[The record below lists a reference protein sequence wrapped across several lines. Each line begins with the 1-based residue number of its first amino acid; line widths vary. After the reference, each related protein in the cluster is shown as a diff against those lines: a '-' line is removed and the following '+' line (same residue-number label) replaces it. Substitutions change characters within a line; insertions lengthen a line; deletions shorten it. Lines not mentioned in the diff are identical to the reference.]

1 MAANSIQTSEEYPEI
16 TLTGIVVADQWSNTG
31 AVLSYAF
38 QADDE
43 KKYVVMPT
51 DIADL
56 EVWTRKRVEVR
67 GILHSNGQIEIFHIK
82 EQFSSYE

>member
-1 MAANSIQTSEEYPEI
+1 MAKGLHTSKQFPEI
-16 TLTGIVVADQWSNTG
+16 NLTGIVVADQWDNNGT
-31 AVLSYAF
+31 VISYAF

-56 EVWTRKRVEVR
+56 KIWSRKRVEVHAL
-67 GILHSNGQIEIFHIK
+67 LHSSGQLEILHIK
-82 EQFSSYE
+82 ERFPGYE